1 MVLLM
6 LKVTADNIGLSS
18 SDVIALHLQVPKKK
32 RKKEK
37 KNPLRDNSLERASR
51 QRLFRV
57 GADGHYLD
65 SEAGGGGG
73 QSDLVKI
80 HLDILS
86 SVCKGVLNGLDLNT
100 KLLNICICSIWI
112 HSYTGL
118 LYFYSTFLCSLSVFI
133 PLVLTEV
140 LVRNLSFVFDKLSW
154 GGELCSLM

>member
-32 RKKEK
+32 RKEEK

-86 SVCKGVLNGLDLNT
+86 SVCKGVPNGLDLNT
-100 KLLNICICSIWI
+100 KLLNICICSICIHIYWI
-112 HSYTGL
+112 TI
-118 LYFYSTFLCSLSVFI
+118 FLFHLPLFSVFI

-140 LVRNLSFVFDKLSW
+140 LVRNLSFVFDKLSR